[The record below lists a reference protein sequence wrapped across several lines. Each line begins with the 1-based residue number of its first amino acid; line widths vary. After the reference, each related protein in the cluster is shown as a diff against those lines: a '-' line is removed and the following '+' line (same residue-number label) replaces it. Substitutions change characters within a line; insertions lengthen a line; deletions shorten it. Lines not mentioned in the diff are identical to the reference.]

1 MTTQRPRESLQIVGP
16 GGWRAN
22 FRGSTGALIFTLL
35 AMVMGV
41 IAYKSDARAE
51 ERYSAMI
58 LQLQAQEKALKE
70 LAEMQAV
77 MIYVLSLPMEERE
90 KLNLLKPRALTEM
103 QK

>member
-1 MTTQRPRESLQIVGP
+1 MTTQRPRESLQITGP

-35 AMVMGV
+35 ACIMGV
-41 IAYKSDARAE
+41 IAYKSDAKADT
-51 ERYSAMI
+51 RYESMM
-58 LQLQAQEKALKE
+58 LRMQAQEKALRE

-77 MIYVLSLPMEERE
+77 MVYVLSLPMEERE
-90 KLNLLKPRALTEM
+90 KLNLMKPRALTDM